1 MTCGPSHMDTIGV
14 FFNLFCIAFVSARAA
29 LAYRRSCLEQN
40 GRRQGASP
48 SPSLMS
54 LKMLESAVLVIYAM
68 IILIFCIVD
77 LSIYVRSRGS
87 DGIDRLSCVLAF
99 GIQWGLL
106 NLAAACLLAR
116 LSGGWSMLVMV
127 LTLRAWE
134 TVQLIPV
141 LFSSSN
147 GARDIYPIMALILI
161 SLLTTHLCEVCA
173 CVALRCA
180 ALHLAFGT
188 LHCGCIA
195 VTWGC
200 GALHCVRVCMRVDE
214 IHPIIHP
221 GLSSRCSSQG

>member
-1 MTCGPSHMDTIGV
+1 MDTIRV
-14 FFNLFCIAFVSARAA
+14 FFNLFSIAFVSARAA

-40 GRRQGASP
+40 GQRQGASL

-54 LKMLESAVLVIYAM
+54 LKMLESAALVIVAM
-68 IILIFCIVD
+68 MILIFGIVD
-77 LSIYVRSRGS
+77 LRIYVRSGS
-87 DGIDRLSCVLAF
+87 FNGIERLSCLLAVY
-99 GIQWGLL
+99 IQWGLV

-134 TVQLIPV
+134 TVRLIPF
-141 LFSSSN
+141 LFSLSN
-147 GARDIYPIMALILI
+147 GVRDIYPVINPILI
-161 SLLTTHLCEVCA
+161 SNAVQILCEVCA
-173 CVALRCA
+173 CVAALRCV
-180 ALHLAFGT
+180 ALHLASGT

-195 VTWGC
+195 VSWGC
-200 GALHCVRVCMRVDE
+200 GVLHCVRVCMRVDE